1 MMKFLL
7 SGGWGYGNL
16 GDDAIMIASIH
27 LLHKEFPM
35 SFVSLITNM
44 PEEACPVLINEPNI
58 KVIESIYRKLYPDY
72 RLKNHFK
79 GFSVDVLFEKI
90 KNKLA
95 SGKHKKKVDKFLSSP
110 TEFIKQNYAIIKPF
124 EEVCKSADIY
134 VMSGGGYLNNWTE
147 MAIVKYIEAY
157 IANKNGLKCYMIGQT
172 IGPFFHQ
179 YSFKLTKSVCSFMN
193 NICYRDIESIKD
205 TAAMDISC
213 VQEAIPDLALSEE
226 FDFLRKNQITIVPF
240 KNNAIQNAN
249 VLVNNIKEIVNRLD
263 KCKVVVTVSQLW
275 YGPIN
280 LAVFIYSLLISNNI
294 IAELVIPKNIIELQ
308 KILGESKLVISQN
321 LHGLILAYR
330 SHVPIVSLNAGRKF
344 VSFMK
349 MINASD
355 LIIEPEQIK
364 DLELSHLCLDALQRT
379 EENKIKLFNEK
390 ITSTIKEML
399 N

>member
-1 MMKFLL
+1 
-7 SGGWGYGNL
+7 
-16 GDDAIMIASIH
+16 
-27 LLHKEFPM
+27 
-35 SFVSLITNM
+35 
-44 PEEACPVLINEPNI
+44 
-58 KVIESIYRKLYPDY
+58 
-72 RLKNHFK
+72 
-79 GFSVDVLFEKI
+79 
-90 KNKLA
+90 
-95 SGKHKKKVDKFLSSP
+95 
-110 TEFIKQNYAIIKPF
+110 
-124 EEVCKSADIY
+124 
-134 VMSGGGYLNNWTE
+134 
-147 MAIVKYIEAY
+147 
-157 IANKNGLKCYMIGQT
+157 
-172 IGPFFHQ
+172 
-179 YSFKLTKSVCSFMN
+179 MN

-364 DLELSHLCLDALQRT
+364 DLKLSHLCLDALQRT